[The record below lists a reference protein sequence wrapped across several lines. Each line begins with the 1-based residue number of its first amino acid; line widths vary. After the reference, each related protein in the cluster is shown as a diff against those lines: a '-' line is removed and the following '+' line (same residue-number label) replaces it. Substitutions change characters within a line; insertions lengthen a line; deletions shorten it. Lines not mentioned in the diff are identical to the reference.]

1 MGDDYDDK
9 NGYDDYQGDLGEHIL
24 ELCKLAQGNITTIY
38 WCKQQ
43 LRKRLKIL
51 DRLVVRLAKRKD
63 DDDEPEIE
71 RIEGVIKKQT
81 DACKELGEK
90 IQLEIESLDA
100 IRIAAKSYGIDIKTR
115 LLELDDSEESQG
127 RINDILSDGD
137 EKPDSGKGKG
147 KGKGKG
153 DKPS

>member
-1 MGDDYDDK
+1 MGDDLNDK
-9 NGYDDYQGDLGEHIL
+9 KGYGDKDDLGEHIL

-51 DRLVVRLAKRKD
+51 DRLVNRLGKAK
-63 DDDEPEIE
+63 DESNEADIQ
-71 RIEGVIKKQT
+71 RIENIIKRQT

-115 LLELDDSEESQG
+115 LLELDDSLDGE
-127 RINDILSDGD
+127 NLDDILPD
-137 EKPDSGKGKG
+137 EK
-147 KGKGKG
+147 
-153 DKPS
+153 

>member
-9 NGYDDYQGDLGEHIL
+9 NGYDDDQGDLGEHIL

-137 EKPDSGKGKG
+137 DKPDSEKGKG
-147 KGKGKG
+147 KGKGN
-153 DKPS
+153 KPS

>member
-9 NGYDDYQGDLGEHIL
+9 NGYDDFQGDLGEHIL

-51 DRLVVRLAKRKD
+51 DRLVDRLGLAKDKKQHHK
-63 DDDEPEIE
+63 IE
-71 RIEGVIKKQT
+71 KIEDIIKRQT

-115 LLELDDSEESQG
+115 LLELDDSLES
-127 RINDILSDGD
+127 RDVLDDILPDGD
-137 EKPDSGKGKG
+137 NDGPS
-147 KGKGKG
+147 
-153 DKPS
+153 KPSK